1 MAMLLFQVIIPEG
14 TLYLLQV
21 NAAAFLKNMLHENM
35 TSHNIHVRYLY
46 SSLSHK
52 IKGQR

>member
-35 TSHNIHVRYLY
+35 TSHNIRYLY